1 MDEREHNR
9 SDADGPAPSDSD
21 QDAEDDLETMI
32 EEMDRPMGSD
42 LTGTT
47 AEEQLR
53 DPSLEER
60 IAREGS
66 RRVDRAEG
74 IELAED
80 AAEDDEPELIG
91 DEAENGDEVVA
102 PEERAMRE
110 TRDAPGGT
118 WHDGDDYVGEG

>member
-9 SDADGPAPSDSD
+9 SKADGPTPADSD

-47 AEEQLR
+47 AGEQR
-53 DPSLEER
+53 RNPSLEER
-60 IAREGS
+60 VSRERA
-66 RRVDRAEG
+66 RRVDRVEG
-74 IELAED
+74 IELVED
-80 AAEDDEPELIG
+80 AAEDDEAELIG
-91 DEAENGDEVVA
+91 DEAESDDGDVLS

-110 TRDAPGGT
+110 VGDAPGGT
-118 WHDGDDYVGEG
+118 WHDGDDYVE